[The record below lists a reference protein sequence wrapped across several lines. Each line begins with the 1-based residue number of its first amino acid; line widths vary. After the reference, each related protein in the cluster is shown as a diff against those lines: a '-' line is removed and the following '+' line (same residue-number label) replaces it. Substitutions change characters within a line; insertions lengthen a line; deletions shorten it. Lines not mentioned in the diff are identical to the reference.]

1 VTPPGSLTVD
11 VEHGDAAGVQR
22 ALDVGGE
29 AVQRGWGCE
38 PTRMIG

>member
-1 VTPPGSLTVD
+1 MVD

-29 AVQRGWGCE
+29 AVCE
-38 PTRMIG
+38 PARMIGWKNGKEQ